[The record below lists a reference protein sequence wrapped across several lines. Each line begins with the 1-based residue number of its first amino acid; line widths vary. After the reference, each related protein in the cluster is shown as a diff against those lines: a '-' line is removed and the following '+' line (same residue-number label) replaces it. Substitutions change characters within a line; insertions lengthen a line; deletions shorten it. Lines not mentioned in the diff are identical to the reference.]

1 MYKTKYRD
9 TGEKKMTVDMDTL
22 QSMLC
27 VGRTAANRIAEESGA
42 VLHVGRRKLYSVPK
56 IERYIESLTEA

>member
-1 MYKTKYRD
+1 MNKTREFKTD
-9 TGEKKMTVDMDTL
+9 QKIAVDIGTL

-27 VGRTAANRIAEESGA
+27 VGRNAANRIAEESGA

-56 IERYIESLTEA
+56 IERYIESLTEG